1 MKIVKKSK
9 YRDPTPR
16 SDCNAGKG
24 SPYSE
29 KMYHTSLE
37 REKADDSGATT
48 SGQRPVIG
56 SGKNKPATRAENFGA
71 KKAKPVPKQ
80 WLTFTHK
87 LVLVLV
93 RVRTVEPRRIKII
106 LFSLSACIYF

>member
-87 LVLVLV
+87 LVLHSILS
-93 RVRTVEPRRIKII
+93 TVQVQVCMNTRNI
-106 LFSLSACIYF
+106 ST